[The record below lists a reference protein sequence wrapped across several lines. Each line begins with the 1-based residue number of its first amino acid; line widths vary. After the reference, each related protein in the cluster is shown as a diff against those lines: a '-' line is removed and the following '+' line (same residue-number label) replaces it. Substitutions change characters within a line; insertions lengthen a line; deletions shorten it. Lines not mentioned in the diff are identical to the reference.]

1 MRVLGKEN
9 IPAWIIK
16 NSSGRRWDSNR
27 GDVIREEPPAGRK
40 ERGRGM
46 KKDMKS
52 GTSEKWE

>member
-1 MRVLGKEN
+1 MSVLGKEN

-52 GTSEKWE
+52 EKWE